1 MVAKEAAAVIVSIN
15 AGVQTIMIMGI
26 GVLLKR
32 FGYISDAGIKT
43 LNNVTIQ
50 FFLPALLFT
59 DLLLTLDP

>member
-1 MVAKEAAAVIVSIN
+1 
-15 AGVQTIMIMGI
+15 MIMGI

-32 FGYISDAGIKT
+32 FGYISDEGIKT

-59 DLLLTLDP
+59 DLLLTLNP